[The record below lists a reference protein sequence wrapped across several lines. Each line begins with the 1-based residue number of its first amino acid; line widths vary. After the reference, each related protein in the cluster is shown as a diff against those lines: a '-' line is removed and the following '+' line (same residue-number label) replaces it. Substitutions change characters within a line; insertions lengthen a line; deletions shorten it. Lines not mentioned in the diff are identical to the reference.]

1 MIWTNVLLTEPARE
15 LLIEVTKSHHLAIAS
30 QPSDVLAVG
39 APDPSLEE
47 AEIVFGQ
54 PPPEFLALSQNLRWF
69 QLSSAGYSRYD
80 TKHFR
85 EAIRSKNAVVTNSS
99 SVFDEPCAEH
109 VMALLLADSRQLYP
123 SYDNQ
128 RIDRGWPQNR
138 LRENVRLLADQIIL
152 IVGFGAIGRRLA
164 ELLAPYKVTVIGYR
178 RTPQPNSPI
187 PIVGQNELADAL
199 AKADHVINILPE
211 SQTTIG
217 FFNTARF
224 SQMKPGSRYYS
235 IGRGPTTDQHA
246 LREVLASNRL
256 LAAYL
261 DVTDPEPLPADHFL
275 WKTPNCYV
283 TPHISGGHVNES
295 VRNVQHFADNLIRY
309 DAGKPLIDRIF

>member
-15 LLIEVTKSHHLAIAS
+15 LLIEATKSHRLFIAD

-39 APDPSLEE
+39 AAEPSLEK
-47 AEIVFGQ
+47 AQIVFGQ
-54 PPPEFLALSQNLRWF
+54 PPPELLERSQELRWL
-69 QLSSAGYSRYD
+69 QLSSAGFARYD
-80 TKHFR
+80 TMRFR
-85 EAIRSKNAVVTNSS
+85 EAVRRKNAVVTNSS

-109 VMALLLADSRQLYP
+109 VAALLLADSRQLYP

-128 RIDRGWPQNR
+128 KNDRGWPQNH

-152 IVGFGAIGRRLA
+152 IIGFGAIGRRLA

-178 RTPQPNSPI
+178 RTPQPGSPI
-187 PIVGQNELADAL
+187 PIVGQNELSDAL

-211 SQTTIG
+211 SASTVG
-217 FFNTARF
+217 FFDTARF
-224 SQMKPGSRYYS
+224 AQMKPGSRYYS
-235 IGRGPTTDQHA
+235 IGRGPTTDQIA
-246 LREVLASNRL
+246 LREALETNRL
-256 LAAYL
+256 SAAYL

-283 TPHISGGHVNES
+283 TPHISGGHTNES
-295 VRNVQHFADNLIRY
+295 VRNVQHFADNLNRY

>member
-1 MIWTNVLLTEPARE
+1 MQARPQTGLGRQSAMIWTNVLLTEPARE
-15 LLIEVTKSHHLAIAS
+15 LLIEVTKSHHLAIAG

-54 PPPEFLALSQNLRWF
+54 PPPEFLERSQNLRWF
-69 QLSSAGYSRYD
+69 QLSSAGYSRSD
-80 TKHFR
+80 TNNFR

-187 PIVGQNELADAL
+187 PIV
-199 AKADHVINILPE
+199 
-211 SQTTIG
+211 
-217 FFNTARF
+217 
-224 SQMKPGSRYYS
+224 
-235 IGRGPTTDQHA
+235 
-246 LREVLASNRL
+246 
-256 LAAYL
+256 
-261 DVTDPEPLPADHFL
+261 
-275 WKTPNCYV
+275 
-283 TPHISGGHVNES
+283 
-295 VRNVQHFADNLIRY
+295 
-309 DAGKPLIDRIF
+309 